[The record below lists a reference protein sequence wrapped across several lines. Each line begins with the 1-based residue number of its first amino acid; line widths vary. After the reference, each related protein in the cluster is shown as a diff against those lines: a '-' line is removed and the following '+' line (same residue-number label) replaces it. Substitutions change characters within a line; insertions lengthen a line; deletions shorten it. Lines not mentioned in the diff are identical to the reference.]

1 MAAVVDVDAFEDKV
15 EGGEE
20 EDEPTN
26 SSPQA
31 NSDRDYTM
39 VIRIG
44 ELFLW
49 TPLDRY
55 CFRSSY
61 VHLTM

>member
-20 EDEPTN
+20 EDELTN

-31 NSDRDYTM
+31 NSDRDYTYEEVDVQWSLGYLSM
-39 VIRIG
+39 YTCIV
-44 ELFLW
+44 
-49 TPLDRY
+49 
-55 CFRSSY
+55 S
-61 VHLTM
+61 